1 MFGGPG
7 SPTQVMS
14 TLKRRESFSWFDG
27 ASGRFQRL
35 RRKMRSHSVDGYDY
49 SPPVSPTSKS
59 GESDALTVNLCFVTP
74 DTTHCCWID
83 YFSQASLFTI
93 CCNIPHHIAHYLVL
107 HYMVLHH
114 SLCFQELYDFERP
127 LSGLNLFWIHIYSL
141 TPPP

>member
-49 SPPVSPTSKS
+49 SLPVSPTSKS
-59 GESDALTVNLCFVTP
+59 GESDALTVNLCFITL
-74 DTTHCCWID
+74 
-83 YFSQASLFTI
+83 Q
-93 CCNIPHHIAHYLVL
+93 VL
-107 HYMVLHH
+107 
-114 SLCFQELYDFERP
+114 
-127 LSGLNLFWIHIYSL
+127 L
-141 TPPP
+141 TPAGLFFSHVAFQFAVTYLITLRTTLY